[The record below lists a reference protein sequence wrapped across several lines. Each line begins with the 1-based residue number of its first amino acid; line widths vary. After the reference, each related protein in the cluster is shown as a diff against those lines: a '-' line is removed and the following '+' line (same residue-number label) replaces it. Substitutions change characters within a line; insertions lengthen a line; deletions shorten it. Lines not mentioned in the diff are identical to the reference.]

1 MAPRLRVLAGTSPSS
16 MVPITHLVNTPHSH
30 PIRSDLFEGEL
41 VAQIQSMTDEQGKVH
56 ESEYFKREDRGGVT
70 WSIVVRGRF
79 LVLYSADDILFGN
92 TFDRPLKLPWGTSA
106 VLKFMHYIDPTLKHD
121 LTSSTKPWA
130 LSPLISTMPHFMHTR
145 IPPSSSSCML
155 PPFSANQSIQDRNS
169 GLYLALSDELDE
181 GDSASSSSG
190 TSFRSASSSSDNV
203 APVSPSPLS
212 TARSSSKGS
221 STGGSSFSVKS
232 AMRKVKPKRARSTL
246 STGSSSSSE
255 QGERRMKRE
264 RKLQTL

>member
-1 MAPRLRVLAGTSPSS
+1 

-41 VAQIQSMTDEQGKVH
+41 VAQIQGMTDEQGKVH

-70 WSIVVRGRF
+70 WSIVVR
-79 LVLYSADDILFGN
+79 ADDILFGN

-232 AMRKVKPKRARSTL
+232 AMRKVKPKHARSTL